1 MLRQDCSSTFLGAR
15 SRAGSYSRR
24 PERTLRYPRLAGELP
39 LTRRNEHRPLR
50 RRNLPELMTGYDQLE
65 EVPDDGI
72 ALIFAGR
79 GLDEKIVIGQVPDFA
94 FQQRRRHSELLR
106 DLMYGTRLVISRV
119 NDILRQGASKKIVGF
134 AQSAGRTGMAH
145 FPMLTGLTLKVPVA
159 RIRFIPFRN
168 SFWPRSNATSPC

>member
-1 MLRQDCSSTFLGAR
+1 MNIGHFGGA
-15 SRAGSYSRR
+15 
-24 PERTLRYPRLAGELP
+24 L
-39 LTRRNEHRPLR
+39 
-50 RRNLPELMTGYDQLE
+50 LPELMTGYGQLE

-106 DLMYGTRLVISRV
+106 DLMDGKRLVISRV

-145 FPMLTGLTLKVPVA
+145 FPHA
-159 RIRFIPFRN
+159 DRIDTQSSCCAHTFHPL
-168 SFWPRSNATSPC
+168 S